1 MKLVLTLLLCSTLST
16 ALAASSD
23 AEIIKVLETVNSG
36 EVEMA
41 RLALKKSRDPNVER
55 YAEKM
60 LSEHNHNN
68 ERLTRLGRDLTVAP
82 SESSL
87 SDQFSRNVASNR
99 ALLSGLEC
107 RQFDRVYVDAMVN
120 DHKKVLEKLEM
131 ELIPA
136 ARDSALREH
145 LIHTKE
151 HVSRHLHHA
160 KKMQST
166 LRQ

>member
-87 SDQFSRNVASNR
+87 SDQFSRNVA
-99 ALLSGLEC
+99 
-107 RQFDRVYVDAMVN
+107 DRVYVDAMVN